1 MTRYR
6 PNCSE
11 TSGIHEEGKR
21 WFCHNYIGLEK
32 VRKKEQYMNH
42 CTQRHFERGSRDYGD
57 IGHFGCV
64 QHSIEALKMWPIREV
79 SLLG

>member
-42 CTQRHFERGSRDYGD
+42 CTQRHFERGSRDYE
-57 IGHFGCV
+57 ILV
-64 QHSIEALKMWPIREV
+64 ILAVYSIPLRP
-79 SLLG
+79 